1 MPWTW
6 NVSVPKELPDRLPGT
21 PVASLRN
28 LGPASAGW
36 LAAIGVHT
44 LADLERIG
52 AAAACRILKGHG
64 YRVSVNLAY
73 AIEGALTDM
82 DWRRLPARTRDQLA
96 VAVRRG
102 DD

>member
-1 MPWTW
+1 
-6 NVSVPKELPDRLPGT
+6 VSGRKEVPDLLPPGT

-28 LGPASAGW
+28 IGPASARW

-44 LADLERIG
+44 LADLEQLG

-64 YRVSVNLAY
+64 YRVSLNLAY
-73 AIEGALTDM
+73 AIEGALRDM

-96 VAVRRG
+96 AGIRG
-102 DD
+102 EDDSK